1 MSKNYS
7 TYESFP
13 EGQPAKIAPGLWV
26 LRQPMVF
33 NPGHINCYL
42 IEDQQGLTIVDTGIP
57 LPDAKENFLK
67 LFDSPLAK
75 NGVQRIYLTHGH
87 PDHVG
92 MAQWLQEQTG
102 APIYISKEEYHA
114 VQELWRGS
122 SDDKE
127 GVSKFFQRWSI
138 PPEQM
143 GGVHSML
150 DGFKAG
156 CPDLDQCNTIEIF
169 ENQQFKIGDRTW
181 KIVSGWGH
189 TPHNSALFCEADG
202 IMLSGDQ
209 ILPAIF
215 PNVSIW
221 YGSDSN
227 PLELYLDSIQAQ
239 KSLPI
244 KLVCPAH
251 GTTLENV
258 NKRIDKIT
266 EFNLAR
272 VRKTIE
278 FCRGEAKT
286 AFDCIPPVMNKR
298 KDHMLVSL
306 VAGQVFAILAM
317 LENKGI
323 VKRCSDDVYS
333 FQTLSL
339 SDEEIENRLFN
350 HYETEPLEAVG

>member
-7 TYESFP
+7 TFESFP
-13 EGQPAKIAPGLWV
+13 EGQPTRIAPGLWV
-26 LRQPMVF
+26 LRQPMLF

-42 IEDQQGLTIVDTGIP
+42 IEDPKGLTIVDTGVV
-57 LPDAKENFLK
+57 LPEAKANFQA
-67 LFDSPLAK
+67 LFDSPLCK

-102 APIYISKEEYHA
+102 APIYVSKEEYHA

-127 GVSKFFQRWSI
+127 GVAEFFQRWSV
-138 PPEQM
+138 PAAQM
-143 GGVHSML
+143 GGVHAML
-150 DGFKAG
+150 DGFKMG
-156 CPDLDQCNTIEIF
+156 CPDLDECETIEIF
-169 ENQQFKIGDRTW
+169 EHQTFEIGDRTW

-189 TPHNSALFCEADG
+189 TPHNSALYCEQDG

-209 ILPAIF
+209 ILPSIF

-227 PLELYLDSIQAQ
+227 PLELYLDSLQEQKLLSIQ
-239 KSLPI
+239 
-244 KLVCPAH
+244 LVCPAH
-251 GTTLENV
+251 GSTLEEV
-258 NKRIDKIT
+258 NKRIDKII

-272 VRKTIE
+272 VRKAIE
-278 FCRGEAKT
+278 FCRDEART

-306 VAGQVFAILAM
+306 VAGQVFAILSM

-323 VKRCSDDVYS
+323 VKRCSEDVYS
-333 FQTLSL
+333 FQTLDL
-339 SDEEIENRLFN
+339 SDEEIEDRLFN
-350 HYETEPLEAVG
+350 RYQTETLAAAG